1 MKRLYFVMLS
11 LSILLVASL
20 LLVYSNVTE
29 LLANQ
34 KDTKKIV
41 VYLKPSETVNDSSE
55 IVRFLNNEPHVEKF
69 NVETKETLITN
80 FNTAFPE
87 YSQGLS
93 FSEEILAIIPQ
104 VVEVSFKERE
114 DVEPLANKLRAL
126 ASVGEIQTN
135 FYWLDKLS
143 SFKSM
148 TLNFVIFLFSFFAMV
163 LVVITVL
170 IAHKFVLNE
179 KDKLQIYSFCGA
191 NQKQIFKILFSKF
204 YIISLAGLAC
214 GLCLSYLFYLFVQQ
228 KIANID
234 TEKWF
239 VDRVHFLQ
247 PVDLLLLS
255 TVFIIA
261 IYSTITF
268 SAQSALKEVWN
279 ED

>member
-1 MKRLYFVMLS
+1 MLS
-11 LSILLVASL
+11 LSILLVSSL
-20 LLVYSNVTE
+20 LFVYSNVTE
-29 LLANQ
+29 LLSNQ

-41 VYLKPSETVNDSSE
+41 VYLKPNEAVSDHSE
-55 IVRFLNNEPHVEKF
+55 IVRYLNSESRVEKF
-69 NVETKETLITN
+69 NVETKENLIAN

-93 FSEEILAIIPQ
+93 LSEEILAIIPQ
-104 VVEVSFKERE
+104 VIEVSFKERE
-114 DVEPLANKLRAL
+114 DAEPLANKLRAL
-126 ASVGEIQTN
+126 ASVSEIQTN

-143 SFKSM
+143 SFKNM
-148 TLNFVIFLFSFFAMV
+148 TLNFVIFLFSFFALV

-204 YIISLAGLAC
+204 YVISLSGLAC
-214 GLCLSYLFYLFVQQ
+214 GIGLSFLFYLFVRQ
-228 KIANID
+228 KIAHID

-247 PVDLLLLS
+247 PLDLLLLS
-255 TVFIIA
+255 TVFIVA

-268 SAQSALKEVWN
+268 SAKSALKEVWN